1 MGGKATKMAKNK
13 EKDLVKN
20 TLLFTVG
27 NAGAKLLMLIIVPLY
42 TYYVSTEQMG
52 QYDLVNTYVGLFSPL
67 ACLALHEGLY
77 RWLLDANTKDKDILK
92 TGIFASFIAVG
103 GFDVVA
109 WIFLKVIN
117 YAYLPEFILL
127 VTAAAFYTIAQFI
140 TRGLRNNKIYAVQGI
155 VYSLTLILCNLVLV
169 IWLRLQA
176 RGLLLSMA
184 IAYVVT
190 IVFMAVVQH
199 LVKNYFI
206 PGKVDKGLAG
216 DLIRYS
222 LPIVPNNI
230 AWWLVSASNRIV
242 INWGMGDA
250 ANGIYAISMKFPT
263 LVNMLSTFFYQAWQ
277 EQAIS
282 EYNSKE
288 RDAYYTKI
296 FNIYVKVLLT
306 GIIALLPVTKF
317 IIVYFMDSSYHDA
330 YQFVGL
336 LYLSSVF
343 NAFAGFY
350 GTGYLSTKKTIGA
363 LTTTMWGAIAN
374 VVLTVVLINTAG
386 LYAAALGS
394 IVGNAIIWVTRI
406 VQTRR
411 YFHIRIAK
419 KPLAMLLVLS
429 AVAIVVVNT
438 AGMICLILLE
448 LVACVFFLIVNRN
461 LIMPFV
467 NQLMKKIGK
476 R

>member
-1 MGGKATKMAKNK
+1 MSNNK

-52 QYDLVNTYVGLFSPL
+52 QYDLVNTYVGLFSSL

-77 RWLLDANTKDKDILK
+77 RWLLDASTKDKDILK
-92 TGIFASFIAVG
+92 TGLLASFIAVV
-103 GFDVVA
+103 GFDVIA
-109 WIFLKVIN
+109 WIFLSVIN
-117 YAYLPEFILL
+117 YTYLPEFILL
-127 VTAAAFYTIAQFI
+127 VTAAAFYTIVQFI

-155 VYSLTLILCNLVLV
+155 VYSLALILCNVILV
-169 IWLRLQA
+169 IWLRMQA

-184 IAYVVT
+184 FAYIVT

-199 LVKNYFI
+199 LVKDYVV
-206 PGKVDKGLAG
+206 PGKFDRDLAK
-216 DLIRYS
+216 DLIKYS

-282 EYNSKE
+282 EYDSKE

-317 IIVYFMDSSYHDA
+317 IIIYFMDSSYHDA
-330 YQFVGL
+330 YQFIGL

-350 GTGYLSTKKTIGA
+350 GTGYLSTKKTMGA

-374 VVLTVVLINTAG
+374 AVLTVVLINTAG
-386 LYAAALGS
+386 LYAAAFGS
-394 IVGNAIIWVTRI
+394 MVGNAIIWVTRI
-406 VQTRR
+406 VQTRK
-411 YFHIRIAK
+411 YFNIKIEWKAFIILIGLCAAVIVAVNAAGLAAMIVLEVIACMFFLLVNKELIVPVVKQIANKAK
-419 KPLAMLLVLS
+419 K
-429 AVAIVVVNT
+429 
-438 AGMICLILLE
+438 
-448 LVACVFFLIVNRN
+448 
-461 LIMPFV
+461 
-467 NQLMKKIGK
+467 
-476 R
+476 

>member
-1 MGGKATKMAKNK
+1 MGVSKNK
-13 EKDLVKN
+13 EKDLVRN

-52 QYDLVNTYVGLFSPL
+52 QYDLVNTYVGLFSVL

-92 TGIFASFIAVG
+92 TGLLASFIAVA
-103 GFDVVA
+103 GFDIIA
-109 WIFLKVIN
+109 WIFLKIIN
-117 YAYLPEFILL
+117 YTYLSEFILL
-127 VTAAAFYTIAQFI
+127 VTVAAFYTIAQFI
-140 TRGLRNNKIYAVQGI
+140 TRGLRNNKIYAVQGV
-155 VYSLTLILCNLVLV
+155 VYSLTLILCNLILV

-184 IAYVVT
+184 IAYIVT
-190 IVFMAVVQH
+190 IIFMAVVQH
-199 LVKNYFI
+199 LARDYVV
-206 PGKVDKGLAG
+206 PGNVDKELAK
-216 DLIRYS
+216 DLIKYS

-250 ANGIYAISMKFPT
+250 ANGIFAISMKFPT

-282 EYNSKE
+282 EYDSKE

-296 FNIYVKVLLT
+296 FNIYVKVLLA
-306 GIIALLPVTKF
+306 GIVVLIPLTKF
-317 IIVYFMDSSYHDA
+317 IIVCFMDPSYHDA
-330 YQFVGL
+330 YQCVGL

-343 NAFAGFY
+343 SAFAGFY

-374 VVLTVVLINTAG
+374 VVLTVILINTAG
-386 LYAAALGS
+386 LYAAAFGS
-394 IVGNAIIWVTRI
+394 MVGNAIIWVMRI
-406 VQTRR
+406 IQTRK
-411 YFHIRIAK
+411 YFNIKIEWK
-419 KPLAMLLVLS
+419 TFILL
-429 AVAIVVVNT
+429 
-438 AGMICLILLE
+438 LILCTAMIVAVNVAGLIAMIVLE
-448 LVACVFFLIVNRN
+448 VIALVFFLLVNKDLIV
-461 LIMPFV
+461 PV
-467 NQLMKKIGK
+467 IGK
-476 R
+476 HSNMSA

>member
-1 MGGKATKMAKNK
+1 MASK
-13 EKDLVKN
+13 ERDLVKN

-27 NAGAKLLMLIIVPLY
+27 NAGAKLLMLLIVPLY
-42 TYYVSTEQMG
+42 TYYVTTDQMG
-52 QYDLVNTYVGLFSPL
+52 QFDLVNTYVGLFFPL
-67 ACLALHEGLY
+67 ACLALNEGLY
-77 RWLLDANTKDKDILK
+77 RWLLDKQTKDKDVLK
-92 TGIFASFIAVG
+92 TGLLTALGAIAV
-103 GFDVVA
+103 FDIIAFIVLE
-109 WIFLKVIN
+109 FIN
-117 YAYLPEFILL
+117 YTFLFEFIIL
-127 VTAAAFYTIAQFI
+127 VTSTAFYTIAQFI

-155 VYSLTLILCNLVLV
+155 VYSITLLVCNLILV
-169 IWLRLQA
+169 IWLQLQA

-190 IVFMAVVQH
+190 TIFMAVTQH
-199 LVKNYFI
+199 FVNNYI
-206 PGKVDKGLAG
+206 SKGRIDFAIARG
-216 DLIRYS
+216 LIKFS

-242 INWGMGDA
+242 INWGMGNS

-282 EYNSKE
+282 EYDSKE

-296 FNIYVKVLLT
+296 FNIYHKVLMT

-317 IIVYFMDSSYHDA
+317 IIVFFMDSAYQDA
-330 YQFVGL
+330 YKFVGL

-363 LTTTMWGAIAN
+363 LTTTIWGAIAN
-374 VVLTVVLINTAG
+374 VVLTLVLINIVG
-386 LYAAALGS
+386 LYAAALGNM
-394 IVGNAIIWVTRI
+394 VGNGAIWLARI

-411 YFHIRIAK
+411 YFKIQIEKGTLVA
-419 KPLAMLLVLS
+419 LLLLSFVAMFAVNLVSHVGGLILIEG
-429 AVAIVVVNT
+429 VACILFVVVNKD
-438 AGMICLILLE
+438 LLLP
-448 LVACVFFLIVNRN
+448 LVRR
-461 LIMPFV
+461 IMH
-467 NQLMKKIGK
+467 

>member
-1 MGGKATKMAKNK
+1 MAKNK
-13 EKDLVKN
+13 EKDLVRN

-52 QYDLVNTYVGLFSPL
+52 QFDLVNTYVGLFSPL

-77 RWLLDANTKDKDILK
+77 RWLLDTNTKDKDVLR
-92 TGIFASFIAVG
+92 TGLLTSFITVA
-103 GFDVVA
+103 GFDIIA
-109 WIFLKVIN
+109 WIFLKIIN
-117 YAYLPEFILL
+117 YSYRSEFILL

-155 VYSLTLILCNLVLV
+155 IYSLALILCNLALV

-184 IAYVVT
+184 IAY
-190 IVFMAVVQH
+190 IVAIAFMVAVQH
-199 LVKNYFI
+199 LARDYVI
-206 PGKVDKGLAG
+206 PGNVDRDLAE
-216 DLIRYS
+216 DLIKYS

-230 AWWLVSASNRIV
+230 AWWFVSASNRIV

-282 EYNSKE
+282 EYDSKE

-296 FNIYVKVLLT
+296 FNIYFKVLLA
-306 GIIALLPVTKF
+306 GIIALLPITKF

-330 YQFVGL
+330 YLFVGL

-350 GTGYLSTKKTIGA
+350 
-363 LTTTMWGAIAN
+363 
-374 VVLTVVLINTAG
+374 
-386 LYAAALGS
+386 
-394 IVGNAIIWVTRI
+394 
-406 VQTRR
+406 
-411 YFHIRIAK
+411 
-419 KPLAMLLVLS
+419 
-429 AVAIVVVNT
+429 
-438 AGMICLILLE
+438 
-448 LVACVFFLIVNRN
+448 
-461 LIMPFV
+461 
-467 NQLMKKIGK
+467 
-476 R
+476 

>member
-1 MGGKATKMAKNK
+1 MANNK
-13 EKDLVKN
+13 EKDLIKN

-77 RWLLDANTKDKDILK
+77 RWLLDAKTKNTDILK
-92 TGIFASFIAVG
+92 TGLLAAFIAVA
-103 GFDVVA
+103 GFDVIA
-109 WIFLKVIN
+109 WIFLKVTN
-117 YAYLPEFILL
+117 YTYLPEFILL
-127 VTAAAFYTIAQFI
+127 VTATSFYTIAQFI
-140 TRGLRNNKIYAVQGI
+140 TRGLRNNKIYAIQGI
-155 VYSLTLILCNLVLV
+155 VYSVALILCNLVLV

-184 IAYVVT
+184 IAYIVTVVYM
-190 IVFMAVVQH
+190 VVVQH
-199 LVKNYFI
+199 LVRDYVV
-206 PGKVDKGLAG
+206 PGNVDNDLAK
-216 DLIRYS
+216 DLIKYS

-250 ANGIYAISMKFPT
+250 ANGIFAISMKFPT

-282 EYNSKE
+282 EYDSKE

-296 FNIYVKVLLT
+296 FNIYVKVLFA
-306 GIIALLPVTKF
+306 GIVALLPLTKF
-317 IIVYFMDSSYHDA
+317 IIVCFMDPAYHDA
-330 YQFVGL
+330 YLFVGL

-350 GTGYLSTKKTIGA
+350 GTGYLSIKKTMGA

-374 VVLTVVLINTAG
+374 VVLTVILINFAG
-386 LYAAALGS
+386 LYAAAFGS
-394 IVGNAIIWVTRI
+394 MVGNVIIWVMRI
-406 VQTRR
+406 KQTRK
-411 YFHIRIAK
+411 YFNINIEWK
-419 KPLAMLLVLS
+419 QFLFL
-429 AVAIVVVNT
+429 
-438 AGMICLILLE
+438 LILCVVMIVAVNVANLIAMIVLE
-448 LVACVFFLIVNRN
+448 VIACVFFLSVNKDLIVP
-461 LIMPFV
+461 LIE
-467 NQLMKKIGK
+467 QIAKK
-476 R
+476 